1 MDSISELLS
10 SVSPEELERLKG
22 VAQSL
27 MNSSNGSGG
36 ENTQKTASA
45 SQNKTEQSGIS
56 SLFGDDMAKTLATV
70 AGQMNREDDR
80 TKFINALKPLLSEE
94 RRQKADEAM
103 RFLRL
108 MDMLPLLKGLF

>member
-27 MNSSNGSGG
+27 IAQNGAEQGSKSAPPPQKSQESGG
-36 ENTQKTASA
+36 V
-45 SQNKTEQSGIS
+45 G
-56 SLFGDDMAKTLATV
+56 SLFGADTAKMLATV
-70 AGQMNREDDR
+70 AGQLNREDDR
-80 TKFINALKPLLSEE
+80 TKFIAALKPLLSDE
-94 RRQKADEAM
+94 RRKRADEAM

-108 MDMLPLLKGLF
+108 MDTLPLLKGLF

>member
-27 MNSSNGSGG
+27 ISSSGNSDAVAPPKKDKSDTSLD
-36 ENTQKTASA
+36 
-45 SQNKTEQSGIS
+45 GIS
-56 SLFGDDMAKTLATV
+56 SLFGGDTAKMLTTV
-70 AGQMNREDDR
+70 AKALNQEDDR
-80 TKFINALKPLLSEE
+80 TKFIAALKPLLSEE
-94 RRQKADEAM
+94 RRQRADEAM

-108 MDMLPLLKGLF
+108 MDTLPLLKGLF

>member
-27 MNSSNGSGG
+27 IAQNNTEKTSSEVKPASPQESGG
-36 ENTQKTASA
+36 I
-45 SQNKTEQSGIS
+45 G
-56 SLFGDDMAKTLATV
+56 SLFGADTAKMLAAV

-80 TKFINALKPLLSEE
+80 TKFISALKPLLSED
-94 RRQKADEAM
+94 RRKKADEAM

-108 MDMLPLLKGLF
+108 MDTLPLLKGLF

>member
-27 MNSSNGSGG
+27 MSSSGG
-36 ENTQKTASA
+36 DSTQKADSA
-45 SQNKTEQSGIS
+45 PQEKTEQSGVS
-56 SLFGDDMAKTLATV
+56 SLLGNDLAKTLATV
-70 AGQMNREDDR
+70 AGQMNHEDDR

>member
-27 MNSSNGSGG
+27 IAQNG
-36 ENTQKTASA
+36 
-45 SQNKTEQSGIS
+45 TEQEKQEAPPKKAQESGVG
-56 SLFGDDMAKTLATV
+56 SLFGADTAKMLATV
-70 AGQMNREDDR
+70 AGQLNREDDR
-80 TKFINALKPLLSEE
+80 TKFISALKPLLSEE
-94 RRQKADEAM
+94 RRKRADEAM

-108 MDMLPLLKGLF
+108 MDTLPLLKGLF